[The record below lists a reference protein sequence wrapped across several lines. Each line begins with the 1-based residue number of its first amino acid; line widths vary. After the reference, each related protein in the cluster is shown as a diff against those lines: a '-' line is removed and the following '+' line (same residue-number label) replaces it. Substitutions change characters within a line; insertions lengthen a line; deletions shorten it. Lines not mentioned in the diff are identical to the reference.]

1 MRRILFFLALLCG
14 LTSFAQPPEKFNL
27 GFEVQENADG
37 LSDGWFQ
44 WGSFDLEISEDA
56 HSGSKSGKITSL
68 ASDAFGSIAYK
79 IPAKYTG
86 STIKLEGYMKTKD
99 VAKGFAGLLLRVDGD
114 GGSLAFD
121 NMQSKEITG
130 TNDWKKYT
138 ITLNYSNEAE
148 FIFVAGI
155 LVGEGEAWF
164 DDFVLTI
171 DGQDVQSLKEA
182 AKILSPAEKDT
193 EFDKGSNIALTNL
206 SAVQYEN
213 LELLG
218 RVWGFLKYHHP
229 EIGTGNYNWDYELFR
244 MLPKY
249 LEAKNENGRDKQ
261 LLKWIESYG
270 KIIECLD
277 CLPTEKDAVL
287 KPDLAWID
295 AQGEKL
301 KKKLKYIRDNRA
313 QGKHYYIKMAGRVGN
328 PVFKNEPA
336 FKDMPYPDDGFRLL
350 SVYKYWNM
358 IQYYFPYKHLTDK
371 DWNTVLGEYIPLF
384 INAKDEFEYEVAA
397 VLLIGEVHDTHANL
411 WKGGD
416 KLNEWKGENYPPVH
430 VRFIDNNLVV
440 TDYYNEEM
448 KAETGLE
455 VGDIITK
462 IKGKTIDE
470 IIKEKTKLYPAS
482 NQPTRL
488 RNIGE
493 EILRSTESKIE
504 ITYSNEQGEEKN
516 KTLKLYPIDDLNK
529 YRWYKTEEGS
539 SFKMLENNIGY
550 GTHSNINEADIS
562 QIKKDF
568 KDTKGIIIDIRN
580 YPSTFVPF
588 SLGGFFVSS
597 PTLFAKFSQGNVN
610 NPGEFTLREGAEIP
624 NDSKPYQGKLVVL
637 LNENSQSQ
645 AEYTAM
651 AFRAGDNTTI
661 IGSTTAGADGN
672 ISPILLPGGL
682 RTVISGIGV
691 YYPDGGETQRI
702 GIVPDIEVRPT
713 IEGIRSGKDELL
725 DKAIEVILED

>member
-1 MRRILFFLALLCG
+1 MRKTLFFLALLCSA
-14 LTSFAQPPEKFNL
+14 TTIAQTTEKFNL
-27 GFEVQENADG
+27 GFEVQENAEG
-37 LSDGWFQ
+37 LSDGWFK
-44 WGSFDLEISEDA
+44 WGSFDLAVSKEG
-56 HSGSKSGKITSL
+56 HSGSKSGKITST

-79 IPAKYTG
+79 IPANYTG

-121 NMQSKEITG
+121 NMQNQNITG

-171 DGQDVQSLKEA
+171 DGQDVQTLKEA
-182 AKILSPAEKDT
+182 EKVLSPAEKDT
-193 EFDKGSNIALTNL
+193 EFDKGSNITLSNL
-206 SAVQYEN
+206 NSVQLEN

-229 EIGTGNYNWDYELFR
+229 DIGTGNYNWDYELFR

-249 LEAKNENGRDKQ
+249 LEANTENDRDKQ
-261 LLKWIESYG
+261 LVKWIDSYG
-270 KIIECLD
+270 KIAECSD
-277 CLPTEKDAVL
+277 CLTTDKDAVL
-287 KPDLAWID
+287 KPDLVWID

-301 KKKLKYIRDNRA
+301 KSKLKLIRDNRA
-313 QGKHYYIKMAGRVGN
+313 QGKHYYIKMAGNVGN

-336 FKDMPYPDDGFRLL
+336 YKDMPYPDDGFRLL

-371 DWNTVLGEYIPLF
+371 DWNTILGEYLPLF
-384 INAKDEFEYEVAA
+384 IKAKDELEYEMIA
-397 VLLIGEVHDTHANL
+397 VQLIGEVHDTHANL
-411 WKGGD
+411 WAGSEKI
-416 KLNEWKGENYPPVH
+416 KEWKGSNYPPIH
-430 VRFIDNNLVV
+430 VRFIENKLVV

-448 KAETGLE
+448 KSELDLAI
-455 VGDIITK
+455 GDIITQ
-462 IKGKTIDE
+462 INGKSIND
-470 IIKEKTKLYPAS
+470 IVKDKTKMYPAS

-493 EILRSTESKIE
+493 DILRSNDTKIE
-504 ITYSNEQGEEKN
+504 ISYTNVNNEEKST
-516 KTLKLYPIDDLNK
+516 TLKLYPFESINK
-529 YRWYKTEEGS
+529 YRWYKKEEGN

-550 GTHSNINEADIS
+550 VTLSNIKEADIR
-562 QIKKDF
+562 QIKKEF
-568 KDTKGIIIDIRN
+568 KDAKGIIIDIRN

-597 PTLFAKFSQGNVN
+597 PTLFAKFSQGNIN
-610 NPGEFTLREGAEIP
+610 NPGEFTMRDGAEIP
-624 NDSKPYQGKLVVL
+624 NDSNPYQGKLVVL
-637 LNENSQSQ
+637 INEHSQSQ
-645 AEYTAM
+645 AEYTTM
-651 AFRAGDNTTI
+651 AFQAGDNTTV

-691 YYPDGGETQRI
+691 YYPDGRETQRV
-702 GIVPDIEVRPT
+702 GIVPDIEVKPT
-713 IEGIRSGKDELL
+713 IEGIRNDKDELL
-725 DKAIEVILED
+725 DKAIEVILKN

>member
-1 MRRILFFLALLCG
+1 MRRTLLFLALLCS
-14 LTSFAQPPEKFNL
+14 TTIIAQTAEKFNL
-27 GFEVQENADG
+27 GFEVQESAEG
-37 LSDGWFQ
+37 LSDGWFK
-44 WGSFDLEISEDA
+44 WGSFDLEISNEA
-56 HSGSKSGKITSL
+56 HTGSKSGKITSN

-79 IPAKYTG
+79 IPAKYVG
-86 STIKLEGYMKTKD
+86 STITLEGYMKTKD

-121 NMQSKEITG
+121 NMQSREITG
-130 TNDWKKYT
+130 SNDWKKYS
-138 ITLNYSNEAE
+138 ITLNYPNEAE

-171 DGQDVQSLKEA
+171 DGQDVQTLKEA
-182 AKILSPAEKDT
+182 EKVLSPAEKDT
-193 EFDKGSNIALTNL
+193 EFDKGSNISLSNLT
-206 SAVQYEN
+206 AVQQEN

-229 EIGTGNYNWDYELFR
+229 EIGTGKYNWDYELFR

-249 LEAKNENGRDKQ
+249 LEVKNENDRDKQ
-261 LLKWIESYG
+261 LIKWIDSYG
-270 KIIECLD
+270 KIIDCLD
-277 CLPTEKDAVL
+277 CLPTEKNAVQ
-287 KPDLAWID
+287 KPDLVWIEK
-295 AQGEKL
+295 QGEKL
-301 KKKLKYIRDNRA
+301 KKKLKYIRDNRS
-313 QGKHYYIKMAGRVGN
+313 QGKHYYIKMAGQVGN

-336 FKDMPYPDDGFRLL
+336 YKDMPFPDDGFRLL

-358 IQYYFPYKHLTDK
+358 IQYFFPYKHLTDK
-371 DWNTVLGEYIPLF
+371 DWNSVLGEYIPLF
-384 INAKDEFEYEVAA
+384 INAKDELEYEIAA
-397 VLLIGEVHDTHANL
+397 VQLIGEVHDTHANL

-416 KLNEWKGENYPPVH
+416 KINEWKGENYPPVH
-430 VRFIDNNLVV
+430 VRFIENKLVV
-440 TDYYNEEM
+440 TDYYNEKM
-448 KAETGLE
+448 KTEIGLK

-462 IKGKTIDE
+462 INGKTTDE
-470 IIKEKTKLYPAS
+470 IINEKTKLYPAS

-493 EILRSTESKIE
+493 EILRANEPKIE
-504 ITYSNEQGEEKN
+504 ISYTNVKGEEKS
-516 KTLKLYPIDDLNK
+516 KTLTLYPLDNLNK
-529 YRWYKTEEGS
+529 YRWYKKEEGS

-550 GTHSNINEADIS
+550 VTLANIKESDIR

-588 SLGGFFVSS
+588 SLGGYFVSS
-597 PTLFAKFSQGNVN
+597 PRLFAKFSQGNVN
-610 NPGEFTLREGAEIP
+610 NPGEFTMRDGAEIP
-624 NDSKPYQGKLVVL
+624 NNKDSYKGKLVVL
-637 LNENSQSQ
+637 INENSQSQ
-645 AEYTAM
+645 AEYTTM
-651 AFRAGDNTTI
+651 AFQAGDNTTV

-691 YYPDGGETQRI
+691 YYPDGRETQRI
-702 GIVPDIEVRPT
+702 GIVPDIEVKPT
-713 IEGIRSGKDELL
+713 IEGIRSRKDELL
-725 DKAIEVILED
+725 DKAIEVILND